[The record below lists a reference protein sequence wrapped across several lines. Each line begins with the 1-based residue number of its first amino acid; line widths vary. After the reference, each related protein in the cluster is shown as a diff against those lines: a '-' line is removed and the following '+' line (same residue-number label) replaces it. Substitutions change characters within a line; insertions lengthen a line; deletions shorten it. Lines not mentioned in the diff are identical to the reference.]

1 MSKKTISLIAII
13 LGVIVSL
20 GSLTAD
26 LIGIGSYPG
35 LNWAQLT
42 GIAIGLILILLGVR
56 LRRFEAE
63 KEADNKETE

>member
-63 KEADNKETE
+63 KEADNKEAE